1 MALQNTFNMKVNY
14 NIFQIE
20 GSRLSVELMNF
31 IKTLYTSKKI
41 ITRDYYMLQ
50 TTIALT
56 TPTTIIS
63 YALIVLQQQCAT
75 LGYTHIMILV

>member
-1 MALQNTFNMKVNY
+1 MKVNY